1 MHANTYKETSLRI
14 SNSCFNGDPPKPMMG
29 PKKGLIITIHQMSET
44 TVLEFVE

>member
-29 PKKGLIITIHQMSET
+29 SYYYNTAN
-44 TVLEFVE
+44 V

>member
-29 PKKGLIITIHQMSET
+29 PKEGAYYYNTSN
-44 TVLEFVE
+44 V